1 MLAVGTCVLDDLGSA
16 RAGGQGATGEAR
28 DSTINFSLPHQSS
41 PDLLLAP
48 EGDQEIPAQSDI
60 ASIRETGGKEAISVT
75 RRIWRD

>member
-1 MLAVGTCVLDDLGSA
+1 MILARHEPAA
-16 RAGGQGATGEAR
+16 RAQPAKR

-60 ASIRETGGKEAISVT
+60 ASIRETGGKEAVSVT